1 MLSDSIFE
9 AITSI
14 LQSVKDYNDYS
25 NEHKQHIVSALAN
38 LYMVQWTLDRLN
50 GDMNSTFNDAQ
61 AYATEQFDLARAGLH
76 PYLE

>member
-9 AITSI
+9 SIVSI
-14 LQSVKDYNDYS
+14 LQAVKDYNDYS
-25 NEHKQHIVSALAN
+25 NEHKRRLVLSLSH
-38 LYMVQWTLDRLN
+38 LYLTLWTLDRLN

-76 PYLE
+76 PYLD